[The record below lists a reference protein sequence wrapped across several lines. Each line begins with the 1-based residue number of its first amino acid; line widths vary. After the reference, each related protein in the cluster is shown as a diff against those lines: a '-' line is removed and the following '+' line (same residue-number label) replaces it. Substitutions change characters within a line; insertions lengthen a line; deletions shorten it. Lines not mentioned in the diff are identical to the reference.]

1 MVSTGHW
8 LTKTWRLALYFG
20 RLLKGTSAEGYRLR
34 LYVPS
39 GQVWRPYYMPRLAE
53 RPANVFFILRN
64 LLRQ

>member
-1 MVSTGHW
+1 
-8 LTKTWRLALYFG
+8 LALYFG